1 MGVAAPENGTLK
13 KSIRVIILPLH
24 NISITMSSLIKTL
37 ASLCALATLPALADN
52 FGIAAFSANGTLSVT
67 NAFTNGVVTIEKASV
82 VEGPW
87 VAEKN
92 AFSFATQAQLKL
104 GFSNGT
110 AFFRALAVDLS
121 GSNGF
126 TNLFQSYGLLT
137 TVAGSGEVDCITC
150 NNWWSGYEG
159 ALATGAAL
167 SSPHIAMADRAGNLY
182 IADKRAHAIRKVTPG
197 GRIYTVAGTSAAGY
211 GDTNAALATSA
222 PLNNPNGLYVFG
234 NGMFYILDRDN
245 GLIRKVGTNGI
256 MMTIVN
262 HGSAIQGGRG
272 LWVNPDESLL
282 YYCAGST
289 LMRWDS
295 TNGLTAFLSG
305 FTDLGNIDMD
315 PTGRL
320 VVTDAGQSR
329 VFRIEPD
336 GSKTVIAGNGTSS
349 GGGDG
354 QLAMETGLYQ
364 VRGIWYVPSDGYFL
378 ATDAA
383 CQVWYVDTSGT
394 IHLVMR
400 GTSGAHAGDGAW
412 FYDNPTSPKMSN
424 GKQVTMDYDGNL
436 IITESEYGY
445 VRKIQ
450 FLRHGP

>member
-1 MGVAAPENGTLK
+1 M
-13 KSIRVIILPLH
+13 LH
-24 NISITMSSLIKTL
+24 PDNIYIAMSSLIKAL
-37 ASLCALATLPALADN
+37 ISLCALAALPALADN
-52 FGIAAFSANGTLSVT
+52 FGISTFSGDGTVGVT
-67 NAFTNGVVTIEKASV
+67 NAFTNGVVTIEKASA

-92 AFSFATQAQLKL
+92 VFSFGTQAQLKL
-104 GFSNGT
+104 GFSTGT

-121 GSNGF
+121 GPGSF
-126 TNLFQSYGLLT
+126 TNLFQSYGLLA
-137 TVAGSGEVDCITC
+137 TVAGSGEIDCVTC

-159 ALATGAAL
+159 GLATEAAL

-182 IADKRAHAIRKVTPG
+182 IADKRAHAIRKVTPS
-197 GRIYTVAGTSAAGY
+197 GRIYTVAGTSVAGY
-211 GDTNAALATSA
+211 GDTNAVLATSV
-222 PLNNPNGLYVFG
+222 PLNNPNGIYVFE

-256 MMTIVN
+256 MTTIVN

-295 TNGLTAFLSG
+295 TNGLSAFLSG
-305 FTDLGNIDMD
+305 FTDLGNIAMD
-315 PTGRL
+315 PKGRL

-329 VFRIEPD
+329 VFRIESD
-336 GSKTVIAGNGTSS
+336 GSKTAIAGNGTSS

-364 VRGIWYVPSDGYFL
+364 VRGIWYLPSGGYFL

-383 CQVWYVDTSGT
+383 CQVWYVDTTGT
-394 IHLVMR
+394 IHLVIS
-400 GTSGAHAGDGAW
+400 GASGAHSGDGTW
-412 FYDNPTSPKMSN
+412 FYDNPTAPKMSN
-424 GKQVTMDYDGNL
+424 GKQVAMDYDGNL